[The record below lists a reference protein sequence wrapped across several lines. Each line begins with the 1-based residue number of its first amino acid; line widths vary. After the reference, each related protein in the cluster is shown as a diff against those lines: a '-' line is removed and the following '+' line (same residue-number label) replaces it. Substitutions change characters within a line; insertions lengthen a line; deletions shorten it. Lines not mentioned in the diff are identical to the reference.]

1 MTTKERDK
9 KVEENLG
16 LVHSLARKFMG
27 RGAEYEDIVSAGC
40 IGLIK
45 AIDNFDESR
54 GLKLSTYAVPA
65 ILGEIKRIWR
75 DGGAVKVSRSIKE
88 LSLKAVRLNEQNLK
102 LCGKE
107 LSIKDLSQKLGVSE
121 EDVSEALSSAQLPI
135 SLSFAFENDEDSK
148 ELLIPTDSFDES
160 LTDKLSLSSAIC
172 TLDEKD
178 KQLITLRYFKSKT
191 QSDTAKVLGM
201 TQVQVS
207 RREKKILTILREKLS
222 T

>member
-102 LCGKE
+102 LYGKE

>member
-75 DGGAVKVSRSIKE
+75 DGGALKVSRSIKE

-207 RREKKILTILREKLS
+207 RREKKILAILREKLS

>member
-1 MTTKERDK
+1 MTTKERQR

-27 RGAEYEDIVSAGC
+27 KGADYEDIVSAGC

-88 LSLKAVRLNEQNLK
+88 LSLKALRLNEQNLR
-102 LCGKE
+102 LFGKE
-107 LSIKDLSQKLGVSE
+107 LSVRELSEKLDVSE
-121 EDVSEALSSAQLPI
+121 EDISEALSSAQLPL
-135 SLSFAFENDEDSK
+135 SLSSAYENDEDSK
-148 ELLIPTDSFDES
+148 ELQIPADSFDEHLAER
-160 LTDKLSLSSAIC
+160 LTLSSALC

-178 KQLITLRYFKSKT
+178 RKLITLRYFKSKT
-191 QSDTAKVLGM
+191 QSDTAKILGM

-207 RREKKILTILREKLS
+207 RREKKILATLREKLS
-222 T
+222 D